1 MTQQDRP
8 DHAFKEHPLRRA
20 LLDEAHARP
29 PLRAP
34 LPANF
39 SRLTYLRNVDTSEA
53 EIEAHLHGLCTAL
66 GVSPP
71 ENAVWRH
78 RMDVGAIS
86 IVWERHTEMTTI
98 TLMSPEVTDLPFSAS
113 ALMGLEEG
121 WPEAPGLLLSSTRL
135 EVRPCDSSDNEKALS
150 MKAFE
155 SEGYAA
161 STIGKNV
168 RVATNFRS
176 DTNGFIRIL
185 CFDPGSPDGRL
196 GRMVQKL
203 LEMDTYRIA
212 ALLALPLAQEAGV
225 ELTRLEARLDTL
237 SDRLSTPPH
246 MSRDRDLLQRLTD
259 ITGAV
264 QLLDART
271 HYRFAATR
279 AYDQIMRERLDRLR
293 ETRIEG
299 RERLSVFL
307 ERRQAP
313 AMRTCQAMADRLK
326 TLGDRVARANRL
338 LSTRVNVALEDQNA
352 SLLSSMDR
360 RAELQLRLQ
369 ETVEGLS
376 TIAITYY
383 GTGLAQYVFKGLAD
397 GVLPWLNVNW
407 ATAIAAPVVFAISW
421 FAIARFK
428 KSLHG

>member
-1 MTQQDRP
+1 MSDQKRP
-8 DHAFKEHPLRRA
+8 ESVFKEHPLRRT

-29 PLRAP
+29 PLRSP
-34 LPANF
+34 LPASF
-39 SRLTYLRNVDTSEA
+39 TRLTYLRDVDTPA
-53 EIEAHLHGLCTAL
+53 ADIDAHLHELCDAL
-66 GVSPP
+66 GVSSPNTP
-71 ENAVWRH
+71 VWRH
-78 RMDVGAIS
+78 RIDVGEVS
-86 IVWERHTEMTTI
+86 IVWERHTELTTI
-98 TLMSPEVTDLPFSAS
+98 TLMCPELNDMPFSALP
-113 ALMGLEEG
+113 LMGLEKK
-121 WPEAPGLLLSSTRL
+121 WPKAPGLLLSSTRL
-135 EVRPCDSSDNEKALS
+135 EMRPCDSEDAEKALS

-155 SEGYAA
+155 SDGFAA
-161 STIGKNV
+161 STIGRDV
-168 RVATNFRS
+168 RVTTSFRS
-176 DTNGFIRIL
+176 DSEGYIRL
-185 CFDPGSPDGRL
+185 MCFDPGSPDGRR

-212 ALLALPLAQEAGV
+212 ALLALPLAQEVGA
-225 ELTRLEARLDTL
+225 ELSKLEARLDTL

-264 QLLDART
+264 QILDART

-313 AMRTCQAMADRLK
+313 AMRTCQAIADRLK

-352 SLLSSMDR
+352 ALLSSMDR

-383 GTGLAQYVFKGLAD
+383 GTGLAYYVFKGLAD
-397 GVLPWLNVNW
+397 DVLPWLNVNW
-407 ATAIAAPVVFAISW
+407 ATALAAPSVFAIAW
-421 FAIARFK
+421 FVISRFK
-428 KSLHG
+428 KSLHD